1 MTFHAFGL
9 SIMREN
15 CAAFGRTDDFSLVD
29 RPEGERILSGIVG
42 SKRDIR
48 RAMDRIEACKQNRPL
63 DEDREEILAAY
74 EQALKKRNAFD
85 LNDLIHLPVKLFHE
99 NSFLRLNYADRYTH
113 VLVDEFQDINLRQYE
128 LMNLLASG
136 PEANIFIIGD
146 PDQAIYGFR
155 GSDPRFMDE
164 FALRY
169 PAHEKIVLGRSYR
182 CPQPVIAAA
191 SQALHKDRVMSG
203 LQSDL
208 KIQIR
213 PFGSER
219 AEADWMAATIEKLMG
234 GVRSFSMDSGI
245 SDGQAD
251 REDVSFSDFAIL
263 CRSGFMFAPI
273 VEALQ
278 NHGIAYQVIG
288 TDPFYTEEPYRSA
301 LDLMQRVFYRR
312 GFDDYDEDLVKKI
325 VLCIDRGDGP
335 ADTATAAMKHLGAGE
350 AEIKRLKSLAG
361 RHESFG
367 EFFRS
372 LLLRSGADDMDYTF
386 DAVSVMTIHASKGLE
401 FRHVFIPGC
410 EEGIIPFNLFGK
422 NDCSEDMLE
431 EERLF
436 YVGIPRTMRHLFLT
450 HSLKRSFRGRK
461 FWLKRTHLLDRIE
474 EDLLQRHEM
483 TAHKREDDSQ
493 LVLF

>member
-1 MTFHAFGL
+1 
-9 SIMREN
+9 
-15 CAAFGRTDDFSLVD
+15 
-29 RPEGERILSGIVG
+29 
-42 SKRDIR
+42 
-48 RAMDRIEACKQNRPL
+48 MDRIEACKQNRPL

-164 FALRY
+164 FALRS
-169 PAHEKIVLGRSYR
+169 PAHEKIVLGSSYR

-219 AEADWMAATIEKLMG
+219 AEAVWMAATIEKLMG

-436 YVGIPRTMRHLFLT
+436 YVGITRTLRHLFLT